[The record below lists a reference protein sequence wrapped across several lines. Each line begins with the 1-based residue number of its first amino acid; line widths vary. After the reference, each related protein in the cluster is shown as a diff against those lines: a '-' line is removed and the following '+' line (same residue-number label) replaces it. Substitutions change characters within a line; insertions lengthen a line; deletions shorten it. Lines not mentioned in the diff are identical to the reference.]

1 MKRGETMSDEQEMKP
16 QESKAPEAAPAEAGE
31 RMSDKEFAELLSGK
45 FGKFDELAKMLPS
58 FKTADGDLVRGV
70 EWLDPKKDFQRKEFL
85 TKPDFA
91 KQRKL
96 LAERLKLWVEALGSS
111 DDPDAMR
118 KTINEKMTKLET
130 NLEKNMK
137 RVLEAGREIETT
149 YRAIDKFFANA
160 QLEPDE
166 KINAWFAN
174 ISADELMNPNDKDKF
189 EKLSKAI
196 ADLYREW
203 SIKDCFSL
211 AVIPGWLGSVENI
224 DTVARQIGLAN
235 KMQVITDLPNFE
247 KFEEVMDMLEDP
259 AYAGLAGIDDYKQ
272 YATIFTNWVMA
283 REATQY
289 EDEAMWIP
297 PSSVVAG
304 KIYQSDSTIGM
315 QQPSAG
321 FKYGKI
327 AESKY
332 LRFRANQPDASKIN
346 EKGVNS
352 MVNFEGAVVAMGS
365 ATLSTKETFNVY
377 SIRRTYDYVYKTL
390 RNYLNK
396 QTFSVIDQ
404 KFIDALRRDIDK
416 FMKAI
421 SGGDNILEDYK
432 VEIFADEEMRKRQ
445 EVDIK
450 VALNPKYPA
459 RTFNIEFAAWNED
472 NQTNVKDK

>member
-1 MKRGETMSDEQEMKP
+1 MGDEEKELQP
-16 QESKAPEAAPAEAGE
+16 QAQEAAKEKQAAAPGE
-31 RMSDKEFAELLSGK
+31 KISDDEFAEILSES
-45 FGKFDELAKMLPS
+45 FGKFDDLAKLLPS

-85 TKPDFA
+85 SKPNFA

-96 LAERLKLWVEALGSS
+96 LAERLKIWREALTGA
-111 DDPDAMR
+111 DDPDQIR
-118 KTINEKMTKLET
+118 KGLNEKMTKLEA
-130 NLEKNMK
+130 NLDKNMK
-137 RVLEAGREIETT
+137 RVLRASRDMETA

-166 KINAWFAN
+166 KVNAWFAN
-174 ISADELMNPNDKDKF
+174 VSPDQLMDPDDKEKF
-189 EKLSKAI
+189 EQLAKAVS
-196 ADLYREW
+196 DLYREW
-203 SIKDCFSL
+203 SIKDCFSM
-211 AVIPGWLGSVENI
+211 AVVPGWVGSVENI
-224 DTVARQIGLAN
+224 DTLARQLGLPN
-235 KMQVITDLPNFE
+235 KLHIMTDLPNFE
-247 KFEEVMDMLEDP
+247 KFDEVMDMLEDP
-259 AYAGLAGIDDYKQ
+259 AYAGLAGIDDFKQ
-272 YATIFTNWVMA
+272 YMSVFANYVQA
-283 REATQY
+283 REANQY
-289 EDEAMWIP
+289 EDEDMWIP
-297 PSSVVAG
+297 PSAVVAG
-304 KIYQSDSTIGM
+304 KLYQGDSTTGM

-332 LRFRANQPDASKIN
+332 IKFRANQPDASKIN
-346 EKGVNS
+346 EKGVNT
-352 MVNFEGAVVAMGS
+352 MVNFEGSVVAMGS
-365 ATLSTKETFNVY
+365 STLSTKETFNIY

-432 VEIFADEEMRKRQ
+432 IEIFADEEMRKRQ

-472 NQTNVKDK
+472 NQINVKDK

>member
-1 MKRGETMSDEQEMKP
+1 MGEEEKKP
-16 QESKAPEAAPAEAGE
+16 QPEAAEKVSE
-31 RMSDKEFAELLSGK
+31 DEFASILSDSFGE
-45 FGKFDELAKMLPS
+45 FGKLASLLPS

-85 TKPDFA
+85 TKKDFA
-91 KQRKL
+91 NQRKL
-96 LAERLKLWVEALGSS
+96 LAERLKVWVENLSKAEKI
-111 DDPDAMR
+111 DDIR
-118 KTINEKMTKLET
+118 KDLSEQSAKLET

-137 RVLEAGREIETT
+137 KVHRASREMETT

-160 QLEPDE
+160 QQEPDE
-166 KINAWFAN
+166 KVNAYFAN
-174 ISADELMNPNDKDKF
+174 VSAEELTDPDDKEKF
-189 EKLSKAI
+189 EQLTKAI

-203 SIKDCFSL
+203 SVKECFSM
-211 AVIPGWLGSVENI
+211 AVVPGYLGSVENI
-224 DTVARQIGLAN
+224 DTVGRQLGLPN
-235 KMQVITDLPNFE
+235 KVHVMTDLPNFE

-259 AYAGLAGIDDYKQ
+259 AYANLPGIDNYKQ
-272 YATIFTNWVMA
+272 YVSVFANYLLA
-283 REATQY
+283 RNSNQY
-289 EDEAMWIP
+289 EDDDMWIP
-297 PSSVVAG
+297 PSAAVAG
-304 KIYQSDSTIGM
+304 KMYQGDTTVGM
-315 QQPSAG
+315 QQPMAG
-321 FKYGKI
+321 FKHGKI
-327 AESKY
+327 ADAKY
-332 LRFRANQPDASKIN
+332 LRFKANQPDASKIN
-346 EKGVNS
+346 EKGVNP
-352 MVNFEGAVVAMGS
+352 MVSFEGTAVAMGAS
-365 ATLSTKETFNVY
+365 TLFSKETFNVY

-404 KFIDALRRDIDK
+404 KFIDAMRRDIDK

-421 SGGDNILEDYK
+421 SGGDNILQDYK